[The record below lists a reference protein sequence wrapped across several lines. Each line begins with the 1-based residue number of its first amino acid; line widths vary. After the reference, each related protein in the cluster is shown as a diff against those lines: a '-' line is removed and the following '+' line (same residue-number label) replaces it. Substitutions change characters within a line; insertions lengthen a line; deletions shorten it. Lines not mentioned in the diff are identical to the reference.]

1 MLKAQSIECRQPSPT
16 SEQERFRM
24 KQKAWTDDRCL
35 ILTKEQQAV
44 LAKDDFETVCRVA
57 NNLYGKGVK

>member
-1 MLKAQSIECRQPSPT
+1 MLKAQSYECRQPTPT
-16 SEQERFRM
+16 NDAERFRM
-24 KQKAWTDDRCL
+24 KQKAWTNDRCL

-44 LAKDDFETVCRVA
+44 LAKDDLETVCRLA

>member
-1 MLKAQSIECRQPSPT
+1 MLKAQSYECRHETPAN
-16 SEQERFRM
+16 EQERFRM
-24 KQKAWTDDRCL
+24 KANAWKGDKCL
-35 ILTKEQQAV
+35 VLTKEQQAL